1 MCINLKSDSAPFN
14 SVFIGRFFN
23 HVADTY
29 ANREE
34 QRSRYNL
41 LSSHRF
47 NDNNYELTS
56 KPTQLSLADFF
67 VTWYTYTT
75 LKNI

>member
-1 MCINLKSDSAPFN
+1 M
-14 SVFIGRFFN
+14 
-23 HVADTY
+23 
-29 ANREE
+29 
-34 QRSRYNL
+34 
-41 LSSHRF
+41 LSYILHILF
-47 NDNNYELTS
+47 ALNELTS